1 MLEFVGEHDITR
13 CVLWEFCVYTISNDR
28 LKFGYNSRAWS
39 HTFSEILDTNVIE
52 LFNLLHD
59 QLLFVDLYDDGCA
72 SGITTSESE
81 FTERGLEFLGD
92 VNCVGLFENDDS
104 TMIRGYVVIPEVC
117 LP

>member
-1 MLEFVGEHDITR
+1 MYIQFRTINSNSDII
-13 CVLWEFCVYTISNDR
+13 V
-28 LKFGYNSRAWS
+28 KAWS
-39 HTFSEILDTNVIE
+39 HTFSKILDTNVIE

-59 QLLFVDLYDDGCA
+59 QFLLVDLYDDGCA
-72 SGITTSESE
+72 SGIATSESE

>member
-1 MLEFVGEHDITR
+1 MLKRT
-13 CVLWEFCVYTISNDR
+13 LSQL
-28 LKFGYNSRAWS
+28 LK
-39 HTFSEILDTNVIE
+39 TDTVKLLD
-52 LFNLLHD
+52 FLHD
-59 QLLFVDLYDDGCA
+59 QFLLVDLYDDGCA
-72 SGITTSESE
+72 SGIATSEPE